1 MKNNS
6 DIFVQTSAI
15 IFEKTFESFPV
26 PTHLKPELVME
37 GIGNFNEA
45 ELQRLK
51 DDLVHQ
57 ERVSSTS
64 TKKAFFDDSIAIY
77 REILKEDDLTPDER
91 SKIETMIADFEAA
104 MQEPMVD
111 PQDLVQKRSQ
121 LLDLEL
127 QRKRW
132 KFAVESTLSFHVSE
146 GFLREVRPEHQDW
159 QSDQYQLTAK
169 GLKLLGYEFTK
180 GKELKSTSR
189 FSKLK
194 EAIKKG
200 STALAGEA
208 LMGMIFG

>member
-26 PTHLKPELVME
+26 PAHLKPELVME

-57 ERVSSTS
+57 ERVSSAS
-64 TKKAFFDDSIAIY
+64 SKKAFFDDSIAIY

-104 MQEPMVD
+104 MQN
-111 PQDLVQKRSQ
+111 LVQKRSQ